1 MRKGLIYLVMT
12 MFLLFV
18 AGNRQSSDFQ
28 QDYGN
33 PGFSLH
39 LFSFAKKHQQ
49 HAASK
54 TSFHQDNDALN
65 SPEENNQNDFDAG
78 SINTLV
84 VSAVI
89 GLGFLLH
96 HFFKRTKQIFY
107 EAGILFS
114 PARRFILLRNI
125 RI

>member
-1 MRKGLIYLVMT
+1 

-39 LFSFAKKHQQ
+39 LFSLAKKHQH

-84 VSAVI
+84 VFAAI
-89 GLGFLLH
+89 GFGFLLH
-96 HFFKRTKQIFY
+96 HVFQRIKQFFY
-107 EAGILFS
+107 ESGILFF
-114 PARRFILLRNI
+114 PAKRFILLRNI